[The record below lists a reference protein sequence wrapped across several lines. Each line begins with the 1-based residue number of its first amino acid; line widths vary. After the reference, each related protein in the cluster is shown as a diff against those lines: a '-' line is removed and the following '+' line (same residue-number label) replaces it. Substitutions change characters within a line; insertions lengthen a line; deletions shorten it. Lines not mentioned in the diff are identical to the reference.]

1 MPKRVEKEKLAGKG
15 TISQAEQI
23 QVRLVKTAERL
34 DTENMIVGPK
44 EEAKRDEL
52 FAFICTSAYAN
63 VAETLQFQNPS

>member
-44 EEAKRDEL
+44 EEAKRDKVLDRRSLKREREPRQQL
-52 FAFICTSAYAN
+52 
-63 VAETLQFQNPS
+63 